1 MLPKPVYKH
10 WRSLCIKSYTKT
22 KTLIMKSSTALLL
35 AATLVAGT
43 TVLVAYK
50 ISNRFSDKP
59 KQLPGK
65 KQRHLNE
72 AFARLK
78 STV

>member
-1 MLPKPVYKH
+1 
-10 WRSLCIKSYTKT
+10 
-22 KTLIMKSSTALLL
+22 MKSSTAFLV
-35 AATLVAGT
+35 AASLVAGA
-43 TVLVAYK
+43 TVLLAYK

-59 KQLPGK
+59 AQLPGK

-78 STV
+78 QTV

>member
-1 MLPKPVYKH
+1 
-10 WRSLCIKSYTKT
+10 
-22 KTLIMKSSTALLL
+22 MKSSTALLL
-35 AATLVAGT
+35 AATLVAGA

-50 ISNRFSDKP
+50 ISNRFYDKP
-59 KQLPGK
+59 AQIPGK

-78 STV
+78 QTV

>member
-1 MLPKPVYKH
+1 
-10 WRSLCIKSYTKT
+10 
-22 KTLIMKSSTALLL
+22 MKSSTALLL
-35 AATLVAGT
+35 AATLVAGA

-78 STV
+78 QTV

>member
-1 MLPKPVYKH
+1 MLPNPIYKH
-10 WRSLCIKSYTKT
+10 WRSLCIKSSTKT

-35 AATLVAGT
+35 AATLVAGA
-43 TVLVAYK
+43 TVIVAYK

-59 KQLPGK
+59 QQLPGK

-72 AFARLK
+72 AFSRLK